1 MSSIITRVCDAI
13 VAVIGSIFSEED
25 KGKGLKYPTTHPLTQ
40 ADLVGWYTIGTIL
53 SYSAFLLIVGDKYH
67 MPPIKFYVIW
77 IALYLLFWGSMYV
90 EYIPVAFNKWNSGID
105 EFSRTI
111 NGKESRKR
119 YPIKKWRPPRIEQH
133 TNEFH
138 YPKGVAIRV
147 FLLVTTSII
156 FSCWF
161 TLYSGGPFQSAY
173 SQVII
178 AYPLFAT
185 NVARNPKSLLAVYF
199 GAIFWMVMFETIKHY
214 YVVGHTTQNFW
225 WYIIVSVIVI
235 AMSGLIAA
243 ANRKYERE
251 EIENSPREES
261 MHLS

>member
-40 ADLVGWYTIGTIL
+40 ADLVGWYTLGTIL

-77 IALYLLFWGSMYV
+77 IASYLLFWGSLYV

-119 YPIKKWRPPRIEQH
+119 YPIK
-133 TNEFH
+133 N
-138 YPKGVAIRV
+138 GD
-147 FLLVTTSII
+147 LLGSNSTLMNSI
-156 FSCWF
+156 
-161 TLYSGGPFQSAY
+161 TLKA
-173 SQVII
+173 SQ
-178 AYPLFAT
+178 YE
-185 NVARNPKSLLAVYF
+185 YF
-199 GAIFWMVMFETIKHY
+199 FW
-214 YVVGHTTQNFW
+214 
-225 WYIIVSVIVI
+225 
-235 AMSGLIAA
+235 
-243 ANRKYERE
+243 
-251 EIENSPREES
+251 
-261 MHLS
+261 